1 MIFVTV
7 LIMYIVTVLFLVNE
21 NGNWNAQQVVKT
33 ALFVLPGAAL
43 ALAKGGY
50 WVINTLLKS
59 DYKNT
64 YIQLALDTLK
74 REIHS

>member
-1 MIFVTV
+1 MIFVTI

-21 NGNWNAQQVVKT
+21 NGNWNAQQVIKT
-33 ALFVLPGAAL
+33 ALFIFPAVAV
-43 ALAKGGY
+43 ALAKASY

-64 YIQLALDTLK
+64 YIDLALDSIK
-74 REIHS
+74 REIQP